1 MFTVVLTQTT
11 ICLPL
16 FQDQVRS
23 PDDSLAQKIATA
35 FVTRTRQNTASI
47 GLHNFGHNL
56 AAFLSDGGWYMA
68 AESVLVA
75 IKEDID
81 EALLAQIDEM
91 GTTYNLCQRLKLETC
106 KFHDEKIF

>member
-1 MFTVVLTQTT
+1 MALLVDQHAGVSPWDVV
-11 ICLPL
+11 
-16 FQDQVRS
+16 R
-23 PDDSLAQKIATA
+23 
-35 FVTRTRQNTASI
+35 
-47 GLHNFGHNL
+47 H
-56 AAFLSDGGWYMA
+56 
-68 AESVLVA
+68 VLVA